1 MGNIRIFQ
9 EIWKKKV
16 ITKHVSAFI
25 RIWCSVYILYMLKPL
40 QMRIDYYPTTPEKKK
55 TNLKDKDTILK

>member
-25 RIWCSVYILYMLKPL
+25 VYDVQYTFYTCSNLYKCELT
-40 QMRIDYYPTTPEKKK
+40 TTPQLQGKK
-55 TNLKDKDTILK
+55 TNLKDKDAILK